1 MMLSSEGDTS
11 PSGGANGGGK
21 GAKGKDTPAGALAAS
36 PADALAASP
45 ADALA
50 ALVDT
55 LAAPADALAALVD
68 TLAAPAGA
76 KGATLS

>member
-21 GAKGKDTPAGALAAS
+21 GAKGKDTPAG
-36 PADALAASP
+36 ALAASP